1 MAIRIIEGKIG
12 SGKTYYAVNHVF
24 KEYFKWCDNKDA
36 WVQKNTDVKIKI
48 YTNIKKMKIGHDLDL
63 AIGEAGGLN
72 PFFTEDYQVR
82 FCNNCKVIYIIDEA
96 QGSKLFHRR
105 YNDTVVFDY
114 FQLSRHMGSDIYL
127 ITQDTQCLAKEL
139 RSLAEY
145 HIVAVPR
152 TKSIGKMFTYK
163 FYAGKD
169 HFKTKRIR
177 KDNKVFGLYRSMIEK
192 EAEKINS
199 AVLKYIIMFVVIIS
213 LAGVMFKFV
222 FLNII
227 LGMGKSPGQDPQQEI
242 VQSIVEDPIKTPE
255 DLNNDDMYRIIG
267 IVDDHYIVKTHKG
280 LKKVK
285 INVDDNKNIND
296 EIRIEKL

>member
-36 WVQKNTDVKIKI
+36 WVQKNTDVEIKI

-63 AIGEAGGLN
+63 AIRDAGGLN
-72 PFFTEDYQVR
+72 PFFTEDYQVP

-163 FYAGKD
+163 FYSGKD

-199 AVLKYIIMFVVIIS
+199 AVLKYIIMFVIIIS
-213 LAGVMFKFV
+213 LAGAMFKFV

-227 LGMGKSPGQDPQQEI
+227 LGMGKSTAQDPQQEI
-242 VQSIVEDPIKTPE
+242 VNSILADPIKTSE
-255 DLNNDDMYRIIG
+255 DLKNDGMYKIIG
-267 IVDDHYIVKTHKG
+267 IVDNHYIVKTHKG

-285 INVDDNKNIND
+285 VDMINKKKINE
-296 EIRIEKL
+296 EIKIEKL

>member
-24 KEYFKWCDNKDA
+24 KEYFKWCDNTDS
-36 WVQKNTDVKIKI
+36 WVLKNTDVELKI
-48 YTNIKKMKIGHDLDL
+48 YTNIKKMKIGYDLNL
-63 AIGEAGGLN
+63 AIKEAGGLN
-72 PFFTEDYQVR
+72 PFFTEDYQVK
-82 FCNNCKVIYIIDEA
+82 FCNNCNVIYIIDEA

-105 YNDTVVFDY
+105 YNDTLVFDY
-114 FQLSRHMGSDIYL
+114 FQLSRQMGCDIYL

-139 RSLAEY
+139 RALAEY
-145 HIVAVPR
+145 HIVAVQR
-152 TKSIGKMFTYK
+152 TKSIGNLFTYK

-169 HFKTKRIR
+169 HYKTKRIK
-177 KDNKVFGLYRSMIEK
+177 KDNKVFSLYRSMIEK

-227 LGMGKSPGQDPQQEI
+227 LGMGKSPIQDPQQEI
-242 VQSIVEDPIKTPE
+242 VKSILPDTIETSE
-255 DLNNDDMYRIIG
+255 DLNNNDMYRIIG
-267 IVDDHYIVKTHKG
+267 IVDGHYIVKTSKD
-280 LKKVK
+280 LKRVK
-285 INVDDNKNIND
+285 IRPSDNKRIGD
-296 EIRIEKL
+296 QIKIEKL

>member
-24 KEYFKWCDNKDA
+24 RSWFRWCDITDS
-36 WVQKNTDVKIKI
+36 WVPKNSELEIKV
-48 YTNIKKMKIGHDLDL
+48 YTNIKKMKLGYDLNL
-63 AIGEAGGLN
+63 AIEEAGGLN
-72 PFFTEDYQVR
+72 PFFTVEYQER
-82 FCNNCKVIYIIDEA
+82 FCENFNVIYIIDEA
-96 QGSKLFHRR
+96 QSHDLFHRTYKDR
-105 YNDTVVFDY
+105 HVFTF
-114 FQLSRHMGSDIYL
+114 FQTSRHMGIDIYL

-145 HIVAVPR
+145 HIVAVQR
-152 TKSIGKMFTYK
+152 TKTIGNLFTYK

-169 HFKTKRIR
+169 CYKTKRIK
-177 KDNKVFGLYRSMIEK
+177 KDNKVFSLYRSMIEK

-213 LAGVMFKFV
+213 LAGLMFKFV
-222 FLNII
+222 FLNVI
-227 LGMGKSPGQDPQQEI
+227 LGMGKSEVPVMEASLPDKDNNT
-242 VQSIVEDPIKTPE
+242 VVERVVSTNEYK
-255 DLNNDDMYRIIG
+255 IIG

-285 INVDDNKNIND
+285 IDVQNRKNIND

>member
-12 SGKTYYAVNHVF
+12 SGKTYYAVHHVF
-24 KEYFKWCDNKDA
+24 KEYFKWCDNKDS
-36 WVQKNTDVKIKI
+36 WVQKNNDVEVKI

-63 AIGEAGGLN
+63 AIREAGGLN
-72 PFFTEDYQVR
+72 PFFTEDYQVQ
-82 FCNNCKVIYIIDEA
+82 FCNNCNVIYIIDEA

-163 FYAGKD
+163 FYSGKD

-199 AVLKYIIMFVVIIS
+199 AVLKYIIIFVVIIS

-227 LGMGKSPGQDPQQEI
+227 LGMGSSSTQDPQQEI
-242 VQSIVEDPIKTPE
+242 VTSILEGPIKTSE
-255 DLNNDDMYRIIG
+255 DLSNDGMYKIIG
-267 IVDDHYIVKTHKG
+267 IVDNHYIVRTHKG

-285 INVDDNKNIND
+285 IDMGNKKNIND
-296 EIRIEKL
+296 EIIIEKL